1 MVSTVLRDLE
11 LGAIQAHILHHAAE
25 APFYGAW
32 MVEELARHGYVV
44 SFGTLYPT
52 LHRMEQVGFLV
63 HEDRRAGRALRKYYR
78 ATPQGLE
85 ALQQA
90 QRIVREL
97 YEELIEEPRARAG
110 HGSGSPA
117 R

>member
-25 APFYGAW
+25 EPLYGTW
-32 MVEELARHGYVV
+32 MVEELARHGYLV

-52 LHRMEQVGFLV
+52 LHRMEQAGFLV

-85 ALQQA
+85 ALHLA

-97 YEELIEEPRARAG
+97 YVELIEEPRAHTG
-110 HGSGSPA
+110 EDHGSPA
-117 R
+117 H